1 MRPTFILVKDSTN
14 TPFFFVV
21 PPLDLRIESE
31 QDLQIIRIIDLGEKT
46 LIGNRKVEKISFST
60 FFPNMKSPFF
70 SYILSTTPSNCM
82 ETLKKLKNDKEKLTL
97 IIPEFNIFFKC
108 YIQTLYFSVT
118 ERTGDIDVEITL
130 VEIEKNKTLTD
141 VARGLLER

>member
-1 MRPTFILVKDSTN
+1 MKPTFILLKNSTS

-21 PPLDLRIESE
+21 PPLDLRIESD
-31 QDLQIIRIIDLGEKT
+31 QDLQTIKIIDLGEKT
-46 LIGNRKVEKISFST
+46 LIGNRKAEKISFST
-60 FFPNMKSPFF
+60 FLPSMKSPFF
-70 SYILSTTPSNCM
+70 SYILSTTPSNSM
-82 ETLKKLKNDKEKLTL
+82 ETLKKLKDDKEKLTL

-108 YIQTLYFSVT
+108 YIQTLYFAVT

-141 VARGLLER
+141 IARGLLER

>member
-31 QDLQIIRIIDLGEKT
+31 QDLQIIRVIDLGEKT

-60 FFPNMKSPFF
+60 FFPSMKSPFF

-108 YIQTLYFSVT
+108 YIQTLYFAVT

>member
-31 QDLQIIRIIDLGEKT
+31 QDLQVIRIIDLGEKT
-46 LIGNRKVEKISFST
+46 LIGNRKAEKISFST
-60 FFPNMKSPFF
+60 FFPSMKSPFF

-108 YIQTLYFSVT
+108 YIQTLYFAVT

>member
-21 PPLDLRIESE
+21 PPLDLRIASE
-31 QDLQIIRIIDLGEKT
+31 QDVQIFKIIDLGEKT
-46 LIGNRKVEKISFST
+46 LIGNRKAEKISFST
-60 FFPNMKSPFF
+60 FFPSMKSPFF
-70 SYILSTTPSNCM
+70 NFILSTTPTNSM
-82 ETLKKLKNDKEKLTL
+82 ETLKKLKDDKEKLTL

-108 YIQTLYFSVT
+108 YIEILNFSIT

-130 VEIEKNKTLTD
+130 VEIKKNKTLSD

>member
-1 MRPTFILVKDSTN
+1 MKPTFILLKNSTS

-21 PPLDLRIESE
+21 PPLDLKIESE
-31 QDLQIIRIIDLGEKT
+31 QDTQIFKIIDIGEKT
-46 LIGNRKVEKISFST
+46 LIGNRKDEKISFST
-60 FFPNMKSPFF
+60 FLPSMESPFF
-70 SYILSTTPSNCM
+70 DFVLSTAPTNSM

-130 VEIEKNKTLTD
+130 VEIKKNKTLSD
-141 VARGLLER
+141 VARGLLQR

>member
-1 MRPTFILVKDSTN
+1 MRQTFILVKDSTN
-14 TPFFFVV
+14 TPFFFVI

-31 QDLQIIRIIDLGEKT
+31 QDLQVIRIIDLGEKT
-46 LIGNRKVEKISFST
+46 LIEKISFST
-60 FFPNMKSPFF
+60 FFPSMKSPFF

-108 YIQTLYFSVT
+108 YIQTLYFAVT

>member
-60 FFPNMKSPFF
+60 FFPSMKSPFF

-108 YIQTLYFSVT
+108 YIQTLYFAVT

>member
-1 MRPTFILVKDSTN
+1 
-14 TPFFFVV
+14 
-21 PPLDLRIESE
+21 
-31 QDLQIIRIIDLGEKT
+31 
-46 LIGNRKVEKISFST
+46 
-60 FFPNMKSPFF
+60 MKSPFF
-70 SYILSTTPSNCM
+70 NFVLSTAPTNSM

-108 YIQTLYFSVT
+108 YIQTLYFSAT

-130 VEIEKNKTLTD
+130 VEIKKNKTLSD

>member
-1 MRPTFILVKDSTN
+1 MKPTFILVKDSTN

-31 QDLQIIRIIDLGEKT
+31 QDLQVIRIIDLGEKT
-46 LIGNRKVEKISFST
+46 LIGNRKAEKISFST
-60 FFPNMKSPFF
+60 FLPGMKSPFF
-70 SYILSTTPSNCM
+70 NFVLSTAPSNSM

-108 YIQTLYFSVT
+108 YIQTLYFAVT

-130 VEIEKNKTLTD
+130 VEIKKNKSLSD